1 MMPLTDPTGTQPLL
15 TAARWVEGTLL
26 GSTAVAIT
34 TLAVATLGLLMLN
47 GRVPVRRGT
56 TVLVGC
62 FVLLGAATL
71 ANGIMGVTGAGRTA
85 EVSSVSTDAGVP
97 VPTSPPPP
105 DQPQVYDPYAGAAV
119 PVR

>member
-1 MMPLTDPTGTQPLL
+1 MPLSEPTGAQPLL
-15 TAARWVEGTLL
+15 NAARWVESALL
-26 GSTAVAIT
+26 GSTAIAIA
-34 TLAVATLGLLMLN
+34 TLAVATLGFMMLN

-71 ANGIMGVTGAGRTA
+71 ANGIMGVAGAGRTG
-85 EVSSVSTDAGVP
+85 EVFSVSRDAGVP
-97 VPTSPPPP
+97 VSTSPPPP